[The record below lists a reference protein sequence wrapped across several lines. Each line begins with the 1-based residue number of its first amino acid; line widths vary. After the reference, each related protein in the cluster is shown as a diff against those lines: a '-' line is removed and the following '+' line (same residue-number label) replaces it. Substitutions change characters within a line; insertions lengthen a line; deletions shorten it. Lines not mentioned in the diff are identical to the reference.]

1 MSRRSR
7 KAEGGAAEGAATAG
21 DGGIPA
27 GPPQIRVSA
36 HPRARA
42 AIRRTRGWAGIAGFF
57 LVALL
62 SLRAGVPAFDATL
75 RALAGGLAAHFG
87 AWICAVALW
96 RRLVIAELEL
106 HRRRLFP
113 EPDAEPAA

>member
-1 MSRRSR
+1 MSRKSR
-7 KAEGGAAEGAATAG
+7 KARASAVAESGATAA
-21 DGGIPA
+21 GG

-57 LVALL
+57 LVLLL
-62 SLRAGVPAFDATL
+62 SLRAGVPGFDATL
-75 RALAGGLAAHFG
+75 RALLGGLAAHFG

-106 HRRRLFP
+106 ERRRRFG
-113 EPDAEPAA
+113 EPDAKPAT

>member
-1 MSRRSR
+1 MSRKGR
-7 KAEGGAAEGAATAG
+7 KAEADAVVAEDGTPAAA
-21 DGGIPA
+21 DG

-42 AIRRTRGWAGIAGFF
+42 AIRRTRGWAGIVGFF

-62 SLRAGVPAFDATL
+62 SLRAGVPAFDATF
-75 RALAGGLAAHFG
+75 RALLGGLAAHFG

-106 HRRRLFP
+106 ERRRRFGEP
-113 EPDAEPAA
+113 EAEPAT

>member
-1 MSRRSR
+1 MSRRGR
-7 KAEGGAAEGAATAG
+7 KAEAGAAAGEATAVDGGA
-21 DGGIPA
+21 PA

-62 SLRAGVPAFDATL
+62 SLHAGVPGFDATM
-75 RALAGGLAAHFG
+75 RALLGGLAAHFG

-106 HRRRLFP
+106 ERRRRFG
-113 EPDAEPAA
+113 EPDAEPAT

>member
-1 MSRRSR
+1 MSRKSR
-7 KAEGGAAEGAATAG
+7 KAEAGDVVGSGATAAG
-21 DGGIPA
+21 A

-57 LVALL
+57 LVLLL
-62 SLRAGVPAFDATL
+62 SLRAGVPGFDATL
-75 RALAGGLAAHFG
+75 RALLGGLAAHFG

-106 HRRRLFP
+106 ERRRRFG
-113 EPDAEPAA
+113 EPDAKPAT

>member
-1 MSRRSR
+1 MSRRGR
-7 KAEGGAAEGAATAG
+7 KAEAGAAAGEATAVDGGA
-21 DGGIPA
+21 PA

-62 SLRAGVPAFDATL
+62 SLHAGVPGFDATL
-75 RALAGGLAAHFG
+75 RALLGGLAAHFG

-106 HRRRLFP
+106 ERRRRFGEP
-113 EPDAEPAA
+113 EAELAT

>member
-1 MSRRSR
+1 VSRRGR
-7 KAEGGAAEGAATAG
+7 KAEAGAAAGEATAVDGGA
-21 DGGIPA
+21 PA

-62 SLRAGVPAFDATL
+62 SLHAGVPGFDATM
-75 RALAGGLAAHFG
+75 RALLGGLAAHFG

-106 HRRRLFP
+106 ERRRRFG
-113 EPDAEPAA
+113 EPDAEPAT